1 MPNSIRR
8 RPAESAVR
16 KRFAPVVVIG
26 AGLAGLAA
34 AARLAKA
41 GHQVTLLEASDRI
54 GGGWAPADA
63 GRGATTDTAA
73 PVFAFPAP
81 WRDLFRKSGRT
92 LEAEFARQ
100 GAELT
105 HAPPARHRFPD
116 GSELEL
122 PSGRGDQHAAIGER
136 FGAAAA
142 SAWGD
147 LIDARADDWQLV
159 RRLGV
164 ESELSGK
171 HQLSPAVRAA
181 LRHKHSL
188 TDLADTLPDPRLAA
202 IVADLGYLHG
212 SRPERTPAFVAVQA
226 YLEQAF
232 GRWSAGSASTLIGLL
247 ARRLELR
254 GVQVRTNTPARGV
267 HTSGG
272 RISCVVVDGQE
283 LPADAVI
290 STCDPYQ
297 LYDRLLDNPR
307 NTERRRLHRLSPAW
321 APAVTQSWIDAP
333 PVISQTIT
341 HRERGGPLIEY
352 SQPGTGS
359 DGSARTLLIT
369 HDYGRPEPDP
379 AAGLRWNGFRSWLNR
394 PPVTSRITGLFT
406 AGPFSRGGTLPSMQL
421 QSAALAS
428 YGAQLLLDPDHP
440 TKPR

>member
-1 MPNSIRR
+1 MPNSIRH

-16 KRFAPVVVIG
+16 KQSAPVVVIG
-26 AGLAGLAA
+26 ASLAGLAT

-41 GHQVTLLEASDRI
+41 GHQVTLLEATDRL
-54 GGGWAPADA
+54 GGGWATVDA
-63 GRGATTDTAA
+63 GRGVAADTAA

-100 GAELT
+100 GLELT
-105 HAPPARHRFPD
+105 PAPPARHRFPD

-122 PSGRGDQHAAIGER
+122 PSGRGDQHAAIGKH
-136 FGAAAA
+136 FGPGAAT
-142 SAWGD
+142 AWGK
-147 LIDARADDWQLV
+147 LIDARADDWQLL

-171 HQLSPAVRAA
+171 HQLSQTVRTA

-188 TDLADTLPDPRLAA
+188 TDLANTLPDPRLAA

-212 SRPERTPAFVAVQA
+212 SRPEHTPAFVAVQA

-232 GRWSAGSASTLIGLL
+232 GRWSAGSASTLIGVL
-247 ARRLELR
+247 AGRLKLRR
-254 GVQVRTNTPARGV
+254 VQVRTGTPARGV
-267 HTSGG
+267 RMSDGRVSG
-272 RISCVVVDGQE
+272 VVIDGQE

-297 LYDRLLDNPR
+297 LYDQLLDDRR
-307 NTERRRLHRLSPAW
+307 NAERRRLHRLCPAW
-321 APAVTQSWIDAP
+321 APAIARSWIDTP
-333 PVISQTIT
+333 PEISQTIT

-352 SQPGTGS
+352 TQPWTGS
-359 DGSARTLLIT
+359 EGATRTLLIT

-379 AAGLRWNGFRSWLNR
+379 AAGVRWNGFRSWLNR
-394 PPVTSRITGLFT
+394 PPVTSRISGLFT
-406 AGPFSRGGTLPSMQL
+406 AGPFSRGGALPSMQL
-421 QSAALAS
+421 QSGALAS
-428 YGAQLLLDPDHP
+428 YGAQLLLGSL
-440 TKPR
+440 